1 MVREEQVRGGV
12 GVSFSCLLASTFD
25 RYAIGRLRLVRAGH
39 QSTTG
44 EQTSL
49 ALIYTATI
57 ASLSLS
63 LSRRATVIT
72 LMRC

>member
-1 MVREEQVRGGV
+1 MVREELVRGGV

-25 RYAIGRLRLVRAGH
+25 RSAIGRLRLVRAGH

-44 EQTSL
+44 EQTTL

-63 LSRRATVIT
+63 LS
-72 LMRC
+72 L